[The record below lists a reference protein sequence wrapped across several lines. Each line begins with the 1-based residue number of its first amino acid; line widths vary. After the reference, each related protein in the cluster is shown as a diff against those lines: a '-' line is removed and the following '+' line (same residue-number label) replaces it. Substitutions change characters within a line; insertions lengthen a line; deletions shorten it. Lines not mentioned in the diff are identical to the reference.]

1 MVVNVTKISQK
12 MQKKN
17 WLNLEKILQNEKKID
32 LLQLQE
38 TIILK
43 RS

>member
-1 MVVNVTKISQK
+1 MVVNITKISQK

>member
-17 WLNLEKILQNEKKID
+17 WLNLEKILQNEKKLTYYSYKK
-32 LLQLQE
+32 LLF
-38 TIILK
+38 
-43 RS
+43 